1 MTAASTNFGPIP
13 VELSPKIAAGMAAEN
28 LRQLLEASDEASR
41 AHSRALAVND
51 LETSQALGQAL
62 AEIAPVLA
70 TAKAAVL
77 TEVARELL
85 VAPWDRERDLVV
97 LVGRGSVALGEALA
111 KLGQRRIF
119 CLDPDR
125 PHLPPTPQD
134 MAKVVNARTSD
145 ELEQACWWLA
155 WPHPAALR
163 VRAVGSDATEPV
175 LTLTSRLER
184 TLRALDQAGSEIETS
199 SQLFLQCATRNLER
213 LAAVPSIEPLANLFA
228 GRLAVVVSAGPS
240 LDKNI
245 HLLSQLQG
253 RAVIIGINQTVSA
266 LRRAGIRPDLVVAI
280 DPQNLAYQFEGV
292 LAGEIG
298 TLCLGASVA
307 DCLFDVP
314 ADQSATFASSPMPEG
329 WIYEA
334 LGDKAALQSGG
345 TVATAAIQIAL
356 HLGCSPIVLIGRDL
370 ALAGRKYYADGV
382 ADGGQELA
390 LADDGKAFHL
400 GQMTSKLKL
409 APPESSE
416 QLAKRLAATRI
427 EPVEVPGFHGAPV
440 VSYPGF
446 VFEMDILRAIVQ
458 RERQRARFINAT
470 EGGAYLDGMEHLS
483 LSAVIAAASPT
494 TFEAREAMTQALGA
508 VDLPSRRR
516 RFVTSLAEMAMDMR
530 RAVDLGRMAAKLAAR
545 AGSQRPR
552 KLERVAGALDEIS
565 QKHPILAVL
574 TQRTVRDITR
584 KDRQGWASMSEV
596 VDAESALYISL
607 ANVAEDLAA
616 RLEPFIPSGRARP

>member
-1 MTAASTNFGPIP
+1 MTAAPTDFGPIP
-13 VELSPKIAAGMAAEN
+13 VELSPQITAGMAAEH
-28 LRQLLEASDEASR
+28 LRQLLEASDEAW
-41 AHSRALAVND
+41 AANSRALAVND
-51 LETSQALGQAL
+51 VETSQAIGRAL
-62 AEIAPVLA
+62 AEIAPVLEA
-70 TAKAAVL
+70 ARAAVL
-77 TEVARELL
+77 NDVARELL
-85 VAPWDRERDLVV
+85 VAPWDLQRDLVV
-97 LVGRGSVALGEALA
+97 LVGLGSTALGELLA

-119 CLDPDR
+119 CLDPAR

-134 MAKVVNARTSD
+134 MPPVVNARTPE
-145 ELEQACWWLA
+145 ELEQACWWLS

-163 VRAVGSDATEPV
+163 VRAVEPDATETV
-175 LTLTSRLER
+175 LALSSRLER
-184 TLRALDQAGSEIETS
+184 TLRALDQAGEEIETS
-199 SQLFLQCATRNLER
+199 SQLFLQCASRNLER
-213 LAAVPSIEPLANLFA
+213 VAAVPSIEPLANLFS

-245 HLLSQLQG
+245 HLLEQLQG
-253 RAVIIGINQTVSA
+253 RAIIIGINQTVSA

-292 LAGEIG
+292 QPGEIG

-307 DCLFDVP
+307 DALFDVP
-314 ADQSATFASSPMPEG
+314 ADQIATFASSPMPEG

-390 LADDGKAFHL
+390 LADDGKTFHL

-409 APPESSE
+409 ATPESSE
-416 QLAKRLAATRI
+416 LLAKRLAATRI
-427 EPVEVPGFHGAPV
+427 EPVEVPGFHGTPV

-458 RERQRARFINAT
+458 RERLRARFINAT

-483 LSAVIAAASPT
+483 LSEVTAAANPT
-494 TFEAREAMTQALGA
+494 PFDAREAMTRALGS
-508 VDLPSRRR
+508 VDLASRRR
-516 RFVTSLAEMAMDMR
+516 RFEASLAEMARDMR
-530 RAVDLGRMAAKLAAR
+530 RAVDLGRVAAQLAGR
-545 AGSQRPR
+545 AGAQRPR
-552 KLERVAGALDEIS
+552 KLEKMAAALDEIS
-565 QKHPILAVL
+565 RKHPILAVL
-574 TQRTVRDITR
+574 TQKTVRDITR
-584 KDRQGWASMSEV
+584 KDRQGWESMREV
-596 VDAESALYISL
+596 VHAESALYLSL

-616 RLEPFIPSGRARP
+616 RLQPFIRSRKARA